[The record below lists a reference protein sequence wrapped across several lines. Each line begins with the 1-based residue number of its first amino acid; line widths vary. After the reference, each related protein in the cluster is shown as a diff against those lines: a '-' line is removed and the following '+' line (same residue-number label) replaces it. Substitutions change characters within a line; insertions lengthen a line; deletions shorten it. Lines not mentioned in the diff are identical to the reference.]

1 MGLSFFCASEN
12 SSALADVVYS
22 VLTPVD
28 LRWVLLVSDG
38 DLVTIDLDASIAFFD
53 GSLESS

>member
-12 SSALADVVYS
+12 SSALTDVVYS

-28 LRWVLLVSDG
+28 LRWVLLVGDG